1 MQQIETH
8 IEGRAVEVFIF
19 THDGRGTY
27 IISIPDVNFSIEY
40 SRTLPA
46 DEQMDAIVI
55 HLFNVMDES
64 SCEIVARD
72 ITEATSIK

>member
-8 IEGRAVEVFIF
+8 IEGRAVEAFIF
-19 THDGRGTY
+19 THDARDTH

-40 SRTLPA
+40 SRSLPA
-46 DEQMDAIVI
+46 DEQIDAIVI

-72 ITEATSIK
+72 ITKAIPTK